1 MVEGRKQSAPLRK
14 EASLTEEVELK
25 SAWGY
30 GESNRWK

>member
-1 MVEGRKQSAPLRK
+1 MVEGNKQSVSLRK

-30 GESNRWK
+30 GERNRWK